1 MRQGSKVALAGRAA
15 FTVTM
20 VVRHSSGDGRRGK
33 EGEEGGERR
42 GVYTF
47 GCKHVSSTCKVCSRY
62 LTVVFGVCSI
72 KYLCMLDVAN
82 FIVCGRSISQYENRH
97 LMKPG
102 SDQNK
107 HFEWMHNLWR
117 KL

>member
-33 EGEEGGERR
+33 EGGG
-42 GVYTF
+42 GGGVVYTF
-47 GCKHVSSTCKVCSRY
+47 GCKHVSYTCKVCSRY

-72 KYLCMLDVAN
+72 KYLCMPDVAN
-82 FIVCGRSISQYENRH
+82 FIVCGRSISQYVNRH

-107 HFEWMHNLWR
+107 LFEWMHNLWR